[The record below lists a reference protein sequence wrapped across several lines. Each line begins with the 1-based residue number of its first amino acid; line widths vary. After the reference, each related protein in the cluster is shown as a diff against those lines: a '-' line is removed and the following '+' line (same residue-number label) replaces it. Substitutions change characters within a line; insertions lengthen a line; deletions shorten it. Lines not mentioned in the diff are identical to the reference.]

1 VAGGLAFLGALG
13 LAAVPPGPY
22 LPADFALGPEDE
34 EASPENFPGEAPDL
48 LAGFFLFNLPA

>member
-1 VAGGLAFLGALG
+1 MVGGLGFFGLA

-22 LPADFALGPEDE
+22 LPPDLDLGAEDE
-34 EASPENFPGEAPDL
+34 EAPPENFPGEAPDL